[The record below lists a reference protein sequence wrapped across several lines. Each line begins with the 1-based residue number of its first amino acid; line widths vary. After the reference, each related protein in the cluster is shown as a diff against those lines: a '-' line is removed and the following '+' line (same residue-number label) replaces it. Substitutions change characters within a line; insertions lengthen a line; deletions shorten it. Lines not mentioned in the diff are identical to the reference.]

1 MSLNMNVGG
10 AFGSLMSGNPID
22 AFKKIFNE
30 KPEENI
36 REAVYDIRE
45 GKCTPEEGIRKI
57 MGQLAE
63 GGSNE
68 TLQQVQQLMME
79 LQAGGNPEE
88 IFQKIHELVDPKG
101 ADKTTNRISGSNAP
115 AHRPGPSDIGY

>member
-1 MSLNMNVGG
+1 MALNMDIGG
-10 AFGSLMSGNPID
+10 AIGSLMGGNPID

-45 GKCTPEEGIRKI
+45 DKCTPEQGIEKI

-63 GGSNE
+63 GGDNE
-68 TLQQVQQLMME
+68 VLQQVRQLMSQLE
-79 LQAGGNPEE
+79 QGGDADE
-88 IFQKIHELVDPKG
+88 IFQAIHELVDPKG
-101 ADKTTNRISGSNAP
+101 ADKTTQKLSGGSAP
-115 AHRPGPSDIGY
+115 APRPNHSDIGY